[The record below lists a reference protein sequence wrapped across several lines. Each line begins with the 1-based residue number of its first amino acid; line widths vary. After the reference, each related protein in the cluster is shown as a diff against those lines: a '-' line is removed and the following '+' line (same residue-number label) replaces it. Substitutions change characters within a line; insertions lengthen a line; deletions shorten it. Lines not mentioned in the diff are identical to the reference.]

1 MSGTKIANARPGSGG
16 KVPGGGRGN
25 ERKKFLRALW
35 VEEAAKTE
43 VETERR
49 IRRSLVVKRRWM
61 RETMRFC

>member
-1 MSGTKIANARPGSGG
+1 MSGTQTANARPGSEG

-25 ERKKFLRALW
+25 GRKKFLRALW
-35 VEEAAKTE
+35 VEEAAKRE
-43 VETERR
+43 VETERS